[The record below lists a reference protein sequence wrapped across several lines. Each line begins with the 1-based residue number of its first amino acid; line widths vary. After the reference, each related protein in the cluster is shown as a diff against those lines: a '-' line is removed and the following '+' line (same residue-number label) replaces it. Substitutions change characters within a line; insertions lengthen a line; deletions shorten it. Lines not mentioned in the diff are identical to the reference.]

1 MCMLKRISL
10 LIIFFFLVLFTS
22 LSFYQIYYAK
32 EELSNIEK
40 APDKYKTIELSAA
53 GDCTLGTGANFSY
66 HGNFDWWFKEKAK
79 GDFSYFFSGVKHLFE
94 NDDFTFVNME
104 GTLTKSNKLV
114 SKAFN
119 FKGDPSYVNILLEGS
134 VEGVNLA
141 NNHTND
147 YGETGY
153 ADTKKYLKEANIDYF
168 GYQDVLIKEIKGIRI
183 AFVGY
188 TKVGLWVT
196 SNSDIIKSIRKV
208 KASGEADI
216 IIANFHWGVELARK
230 MNDSQVSLARL
241 AIDNGADLVIG
252 NHPHVVQGMEL
263 YKGKYIIY
271 SLGNFVFGGNKY
283 PGKGAWE
290 AIITKIYLNYK
301 NDELENISVK
311 IIPVSISS
319 ITTRNDYKPVVLEGK
334 KKQAVIDV
342 INTYSINYKYKEEV

>member
-1 MCMLKRISL
+1 MLKRFFYLIMSFIL
-10 LIIFFFLVLFTS
+10 LIFYTTIFFVINDTKKS
-22 LSFYQIYYAK
+22 YSDIT
-32 EELSNIEK
+32 K
-40 APDKYKTIELSAA
+40 APDKIKIIELSAA

-66 HGNFDWWFKEKAK
+66 SGNFDWWFKEKVK
-79 GDFSYFFSGVKHLFE
+79 GDFGYFFSGIKHLFQ
-94 NDDFTFVNME
+94 NDDFTFVNLE
-104 GTLTKSNKLV
+104 GTLTKSNKLT
-114 SKAFN
+114 KKQFN

-147 YGETGY
+147 YGQTGY
-153 ADTKKYLKEANIDYF
+153 LDTKKYLTESNIDYF
-168 GYQDVLIKEIKGIRI
+168 GYDDILIKEIKGVKI

-196 SNSDIIKSIRKV
+196 SDRDIIKNIK
-208 KASGEADI
+208 KIKDSGEVDI

-230 MNDSQVSLARL
+230 MNNSQINLAHL

-271 SLGNFVFGGNKY
+271 SLGNFVFGGNSY

-290 AIITKIYLNYK
+290 AIIAKIYLNYK
-301 NDELENISVK
+301 NDELENISLK

-319 ITTRNDYKPVVLEGK
+319 ISTRNDYKPIVLEGK
-334 KKQAVIDV
+334 KKQAVIDI
-342 INTYSINYKYKEEV
+342 INQYSINYKYNEE